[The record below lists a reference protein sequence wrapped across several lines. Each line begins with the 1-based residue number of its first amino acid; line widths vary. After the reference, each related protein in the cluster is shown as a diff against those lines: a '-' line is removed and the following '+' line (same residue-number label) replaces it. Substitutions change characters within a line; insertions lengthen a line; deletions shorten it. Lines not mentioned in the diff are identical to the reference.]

1 LRDESQ
7 ALMSDVQPEPGGP
20 ASRVRRL
27 AEFLT
32 ENDLLRVRIE
42 RDGELVEVGRP
53 RIDDRS
59 SFLLAEAAAQ
69 GIGFEAAPAR
79 HIDTIRADLV
89 GIFRLGRPAPL
100 EGEYLDGDR
109 DLAYVEALGIRN
121 PVRSLGA
128 GRIVSVLCHDGDAV
142 EYGQPLFDL
151 DRT

>member
-1 LRDESQ
+1 
-7 ALMSDVQPEPGGP
+7 MSDVQPEPEGL

-32 ENDLLRVRIE
+32 ENDLMRVRIE

-53 RIDDRS
+53 RIDPGS
-59 SFLLAEAAAQ
+59 SLLAEAAAQ
-69 GIGFEAAPAR
+69 VAALEAAPAR

-89 GIFRLGRPAPL
+89 GIFRPGRPAPF

-128 GRIVSVLCHDGDAV
+128 GRIVAVLCQDGEAV

>member
-1 LRDESQ
+1 
-7 ALMSDVQPEPGGP
+7 MSDVQPEPEGL

-53 RIDDRS
+53 RVDAGG
-59 SFLLAEAAAQ
+59 SFLLAEPAQ
-69 GIGFEAAPAR
+69 VMGLEAAPAR
-79 HIDTIRADLV
+79 HVDTVRADLV
-89 GIFRLGRPAPL
+89 GIFRLGRPAPF

-121 PVRSLGA
+121 PVRSLGS
-128 GRIVSVLCHDGDAV
+128 GRIVAVLCQDGDAV